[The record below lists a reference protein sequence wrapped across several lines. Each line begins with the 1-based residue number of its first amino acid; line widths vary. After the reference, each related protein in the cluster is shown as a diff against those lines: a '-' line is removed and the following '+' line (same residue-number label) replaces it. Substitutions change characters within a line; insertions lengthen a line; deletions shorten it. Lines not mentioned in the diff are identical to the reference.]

1 MKPHPLYLYALDPTH
16 IGAGGYRMGR
26 VDLTILRDAGT
37 NLPKVPGSSISG
49 ATRSAAIH
57 SLPEGDQ
64 QRAMDYA
71 RATIS
76 KKNKNHPHKGSQDP
90 IASIFGYAE
99 GGSDGGDDEAK
110 GESRIG
116 VVSFR
121 DAEILAFPVPTMLG
135 PRWVT
140 TAHLLERA
148 VCGNVP
154 RPASEEQVIVQAGAA
169 APARLNLG
177 WLLLS
182 AAAKEIPFPKP
193 AQGLPVFDH
202 LKERLVVVHDNLFPA
217 IVNSNLETRTSVS
230 INFETGAAAD
240 TALFTYEATPRG
252 TLFRGQIDLDDGR
265 FPPEII
271 TAAMPLLE
279 KALTL
284 ACTLGL
290 GGMTTRGFGRMQ
302 FALVK

>member
-1 MKPHPLYLYALDPTH
+1 MKSHPLYLYALDPTH

-37 NLPKVPGSSISG
+37 HLPKVPGSSING
-49 ATRSAAIH
+49 ATRSAAIY
-57 SLPEGDQ
+57 SLDEG
-64 QRAMDYA
+64 QRALAMAYA
-71 RATIS
+71 RATIDE
-76 KKNKNHPHKGSQDP
+76 KNKRHPHKGSEDP
-90 IASIFGYAE
+90 IASIFGFAE
-99 GGSDGGDDEAK
+99 GDEGGA
-110 GESRIG
+110 SRIG

-140 TAHLLERA
+140 TAHLLENA
-148 VCGNVP
+148 GCKNVP
-154 RPASEEQVIVQAGAA
+154 RPTSEEQVIVQAGAA
-169 APARLNLG
+169 APKRLNLG

-182 AAAKEIPFPKP
+182 AEAREIPFPDSSK
-193 AQGLPVFDH
+193 GLPVFSH
-202 LKERLVVVHDNLFPA
+202 LKDRLVVVHDNLFPA

-230 INFETGAAAD
+230 IDFETGAAAD
-240 TALFTYEATPRG
+240 GALFTYEATPRG
-252 TLFRGQIDLDDGR
+252 TLFRGQVDLDDGR
-265 FPPEII
+265 FPEI
-271 TAAMPLLE
+271 APLALPLLE
-279 KALTL
+279 KALAL

>member
-1 MKPHPLYLYALDPTH
+1 MKSHPLYLYALDPTH

-37 NLPKVPGSSISG
+37 NLPKVPGSSING
-49 ATRSAAIH
+49 ATRSAAIY
-57 SLPEGDQ
+57 SLDEN
-64 QRAMDYA
+64 QRKLAMAYA
-71 RATIS
+71 RATIDE
-76 KKNKNHPHKGSQDP
+76 KGKNHPHKGCDDP

-99 GGSDGGDDEAK
+99 GDTEGK
-110 GESRIG
+110 SRIG
-116 VVSFR
+116 AVSFR

-148 VCGNVP
+148 GCTNVP
-154 RPASEEQVIVQAGAA
+154 RPASEEQVIVQAGSA
-169 APARLNLG
+169 APKRLNLG
-177 WLLLS
+177 WLLLP
-182 AAAKEIPFPKP
+182 AEAKEIQFPDSAK
-193 AQGLPVFDH
+193 GLPVFEHIKD
-202 LKERLVVVHDNLFPA
+202 RLVVVHDNLFPA

-230 INFETGAAAD
+230 IVFETGAAAD
-240 TALFTYEATPRG
+240 GALFTYEATPRG
-252 TLFRGQIDLDDGR
+252 TLFRGQVDLDDGR
-265 FPPEII
+265 FPELAP
-271 TAAMPLLE
+271 AALPLLE
-279 KALTL
+279 KALGL

>member
-1 MKPHPLYLYALDPTH
+1 MKSHPLYLYALDPTH

-26 VDLTILRDAGT
+26 VDLTILRDAGS
-37 NLPKVPGSSISG
+37 NLPKVPGSSING
-49 ATRSAAIH
+49 ATRSAAIY
-57 SLPEGDQ
+57 SLPDDQ
-64 QRAMDYA
+64 RQRAMAYA
-71 RATIS
+71 RATIDE
-76 KKNKNHPHKGSQDP
+76 KNKNHPHKGSQDP
-90 IASIFGYAE
+90 VASIFGYAE
-99 GGSDGGDDEAK
+99 GDAE

-140 TAHLLERA
+140 TAHLLENA
-148 VCGNVP
+148 GCTKVP

-169 APARLNLG
+169 APKRLNLG

-182 AAAKEIPFPKP
+182 AEAKEISFPESTK
-193 AQGLPVFDH
+193 GLPVFDH
-202 LKERLVVVHDNLFPA
+202 IRERLVVVHDNIFPA
-217 IVNSNLETRTSVS
+217 IVNANLETRTSVS
-230 INFETGAAAD
+230 IDFETGAAAEG
-240 TALFTYEATPRG
+240 ALFTYEATPRG
-252 TLFRGQIDLDDGR
+252 TLFRGQVDVDDGR
-265 FPPEII
+265 FRELAPV
-271 TAAMPLLE
+271 AMPLLE
-279 KALTL
+279 KSLAL